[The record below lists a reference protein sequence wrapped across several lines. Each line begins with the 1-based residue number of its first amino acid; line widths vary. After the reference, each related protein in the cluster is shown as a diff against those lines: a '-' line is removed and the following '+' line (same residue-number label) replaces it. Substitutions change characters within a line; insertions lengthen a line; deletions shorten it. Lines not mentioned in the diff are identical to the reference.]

1 MKRKKLMLL
10 HVPEVLSKAE
20 VSAVRARLDQAGWVS
35 GLQTS
40 GAQAANCKRNLQI
53 SVDSPFFG
61 ELSRQISD
69 ALLRHPLFVAAA
81 LPKHVLPPMF
91 NCYHAGGYY
100 GNHID
105 NAIQTDR
112 FSGQKVR
119 TDVSTT
125 VFLSEPEEY
134 EGGELIAEDSY
145 GCHEVKLAAGDA
157 IVYPST
163 SLHRVEPVTA
173 GVRVASFLWTQSLVR
188 DAWRRAILF
197 DLDMTIIRLRNKLGD
212 CAEVVALTG
221 HYHKLLQQW
230 AE

>member
-1 MKRKKLMLL
+1 MLL
-10 HVPEVLSKAE
+10 HVPQVLTKAE
-20 VSAVRARLDQAGWVS
+20 VADIRQRLDAAGWVD
-35 GLQTS
+35 GAVTA
-40 GAQAANCKRNLQI
+40 GAQAVGIKQNQQL
-53 SVDSPFFG
+53 SLDSPAYT
-61 ELSRQISD
+61 ELSQRIAQ
-69 ALLRHPLFVAAA
+69 ALNRHPLFVSAA
-81 LPKHVLPPMF
+81 LPKHILPPMF
-91 NCYHAGGYY
+91 NRYENGGHY

-112 FSGQKVR
+112 YTGEKIR

-163 SLHRVEPVTA
+163 SLHRVEPVTS
-173 GVRVASFLWTQSLVR
+173 GVRIASFLWTQSLVR
-188 DAWRRAILF
+188 DAWRRAMLF
-197 DLDMTIIRLRNKLGD
+197 DLDMTILKLRSQIGD
-212 CAEVVALTG
+212 NPEVVALTG

>member
-1 MKRKKLMLL
+1 MLL

-20 VSAVRARLDQAGWVS
+20 VAAIRARLDQAGWVS

-40 GAQAANCKRNLQI
+40 GAQAAGCKQNLQL
-53 SVDSPFFG
+53 SVDSPVFG
-61 ELSRQISD
+61 ELSRQVAE
-69 ALLRHPLFVAAA
+69 ALQRHPLFVAAA

-91 NCYHAGGYY
+91 NRYQDGGHY

-112 FSGQKVR
+112 FTGRKIR

-163 SLHRVEPVTA
+163 SLHRVEPVTG
-173 GVRVASFLWTQSLVR
+173 GVRIASFLWTQSLIR
-188 DAWRRAILF
+188 DAWRRAMLF
-197 DLDMTIIRLRNKLGD
+197 DLDMTILKLRSQLGD
-212 CAEVVALTG
+212 SAEVVALTG

>member
-1 MKRKKLMLL
+1 MLL
-10 HVPEVLSKAE
+10 HVPQVLTKAE
-20 VSAVRARLDQAGWVS
+20 VADLRQRLDAAGWVD
-35 GLQTS
+35 GAATA
-40 GAQAANCKRNLQI
+40 GAQAVHIKQNQQLAPH
-53 SVDSPFFG
+53 SAAFA
-61 ELSRQISD
+61 ELSPLIAR
-69 ALLRHPLFVAAA
+69 ALQRHPLFASAA
-81 LPKHVLPPMF
+81 LPKHILPPMF
-91 NCYHAGGYY
+91 NRYENGGHY

-112 FSGQKVR
+112 FSGQQIR

-125 VFLSEPEEY
+125 VFLSEPDEY

-173 GVRVASFLWTQSLVR
+173 GVRIASFLWTQSLVR
-188 DAWRRAILF
+188 DAWRRAMLF
-197 DLDMTIIRLRNKLGD
+197 ELDMTILKLRQQLGD
-212 CAEVVALTG
+212 SAEVVALTG

>member
-1 MKRKKLMLL
+1 MLL
-10 HVPEVLSKAE
+10 HIPEVLSQQELAE
-20 VSAVRARLDQAGWVS
+20 IRAKLDQEGWVS
-35 GLQTS
+35 GRQTS
-40 GAQAANCKRNLQI
+40 GAQAANAKQNLQL
-53 SVDSPFFG
+53 SVDSPLFAP
-61 ELSRQISD
+61 LSKQIAD
-69 ALLRHPLFVAAA
+69 ALRRHPLFISAA
-81 LPKHVLPPMF
+81 LPKHILPPMF
-91 NCYHAGGYY
+91 NRYENGGRY

-112 FSGQKVR
+112 FTGQQVR

-125 VFLSEPEEY
+125 VFLCEPEEY

-173 GVRVASFLWTQSLVR
+173 GARIASFLWTQSLVR
-188 DAWRRAILF
+188 DASRRAMLF
-197 DLDMTIIRLRNKLGD
+197 DLDMTILKLRRQHGD
-212 CAEVVALTG
+212 TPEVLTLTG